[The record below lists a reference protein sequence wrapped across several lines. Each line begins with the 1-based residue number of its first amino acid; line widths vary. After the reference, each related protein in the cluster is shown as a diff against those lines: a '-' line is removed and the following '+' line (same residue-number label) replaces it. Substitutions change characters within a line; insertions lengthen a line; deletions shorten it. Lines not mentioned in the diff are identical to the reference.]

1 MKIVILDAFRTNP
14 GDIGWGG
21 LENMGELVTYDLSSP
36 ENTVERAR
44 GAEVVMTNKTVL
56 TAEMLRQLPD
66 LKYIGVLATGIN
78 VVDVEAAHELGIAV
92 TNIPA
97 YSTDSVAETAWALLL
112 EICFHPGD
120 FTHEV
125 RAGRWVES
133 QNACYGE
140 AGLIE
145 LAGMQMGIV
154 GLGNIGRRVA
164 EVALAFG
171 MKVAVST
178 SKPAE
183 ALPPGMVKMELDELF
198 ATSDVVSLHC
208 PLTEDTRHLV
218 DARRLSLMKPS
229 AILINTSRG
238 LLVDEEALAEALNS
252 RKLFAAGVD
261 VAAQEPPQPGN
272 PLFDC
277 PYCTVTPHIA
287 WATKAARVRLV
298 EAAAENLKVWLEGGE
313 MNRV

>member
-14 GDIGWGG
+14 GDVGWGG
-21 LENMGELVTYDLSSP
+21 LEKMGEVVTYDLSTL

-44 GAEVVMTNKTVL
+44 GAEVVFTNKTVL
-56 TAEMLRQLPD
+56 TGEMLRQLPD

-97 YSTDSVAETAWALLL
+97 YSTDSVAETAWSLLL
-112 EICFHPGD
+112 SICFRTGE
-120 FTHEV
+120 FNEEV
-125 RAGRWVES
+125 HAGRWVES
-133 QNACYGE
+133 QNACYGDK
-140 AGLIE
+140 GLIE
-145 LAGMQMGIV
+145 LAGLQMGIV
-154 GLGNIGRRVA
+154 GLGNIGRKVA

-183 ALPPGMVKMELDELF
+183 ALPPGMVKMELDEMF

-208 PLTEDTRHLV
+208 PLTDDTRHLV

-238 LLVDEEALAEALNS
+238 LLVDEAALADALDK
-252 RKLFAAGVD
+252 RKIYAAGVD
-261 VAAQEPPQPGN
+261 VAALEPPQPEN
-272 PLFDC
+272 PLFTS
-277 PYCTVTPHIA
+277 PYCVVTPHIA
-287 WATKAARVRLV
+287 WATKAARIRLV
-298 EAAAENLKVWLEGGE
+298 EAAAENLRVWLEGGE
-313 MNRV
+313 LNRV